1 MLGGG
6 PDMLGGGPVMP
17 PGGGTPGGGPT
28 IIFCQSTGPSDHN
41 LCNRL
46 LWRMPYLCT
55 VKFQITCQF
64 ISIVKAFVTD
74 LRSNSGLKE
83 PIWKILPNFSK
94 I

>member
-28 IIFCQSTGPSDHN
+28 IIFCQSTDWAFRPQSLQPPLVEN
-41 LCNRL
+41 AFFA
-46 LWRMPYLCT
+46 

-64 ISIVKAFVTD
+64 ISIVKPFVTD
-74 LRSNSGLKE
+74 LRSNSGLEE
-83 PIWKILPNFSK
+83 PIWKILPNFPLV
-94 I
+94 

>member
-28 IIFCQSTGPSDHN
+28 IIFCQSTGAFRPQSLQPPLVEN
-41 LCNRL
+41 AL
-46 LWRMPYLCT
+46 YT

-64 ISIVKAFVTD
+64 ISTVNAFVTD

-83 PIWKILPNFSK
+83 PIWKNMA
-94 I
+94 

>member
-28 IIFCQSTGPSDHN
+28 IIICQELQTTIFATASCGECLVFS
-41 LCNRL
+41 
-46 LWRMPYLCT
+46 

-64 ISIVKAFVTD
+64 ISTVKALMTD

-83 PIWKILPNFSK
+83 PIWKILPYFSK